1 MSQGHSSYSKKV
13 WQDGLNVKG
22 SHRVMYVDTRSPA
35 GGTVLRGYR
44 MSGDMGLRLLG
55 AGCGQMSLKI
65 MFDLVSNP
73 SCSAPYLVLT

>member
-65 MFDLVSNP
+65 MFHLVP
-73 SCSAPYLVLT
+73 TQAALLPT